1 MMIITERK
9 KEMHKHRFAALV
21 MAASISLTA
30 LSGCGAK
37 TNNTTATSGEQ
48 EITFWYSN
56 SGSGKDAI
64 NQLVSEF
71 NAANKGK
78 IKVKASYQGS
88 YADVQQKFSAAVQS
102 KSTPAILQM
111 SDISTG
117 FMLDSKIT
125 TPIYKLD
132 EKGSDSAESDIP
144 KVIRKYYSDD
154 KGLLSMPMAV
164 SEPVMYINRQLAE
177 QSGLDVANPPK
188 TFDEVVQWAKTI
200 HDKTGAYGYS
210 MIMTDSWILEQL
222 SANAGIDICTPGN
235 GRSGKPVNGIMM
247 SNARQVKA
255 FEQIADMFRSGVGLN
270 PGNGSSAISSAFTSN
285 QLGLALAS
293 SGGYTTMQPGSSPDN
308 VVVARFPKLDDS
320 KAAGTPIGG
329 NSLWVVSAEHSE
341 AEQKAAY
348 EFAKFMLTPH
358 AQAVFSKATGYL
370 FANGKAAQEKEGREE
385 LADPNV
391 KVFYDQLNANP
402 ASSASLGCRTGAFPS
417 IRKDVIAAF
426 NEALNGKDMKT
437 AMKDGEAKAAQD
449 IATYNKAVTR

>member
-1 MMIITERK
+1 M
-9 KEMHKHRFAALV
+9 
-21 MAASISLTA
+21 
-30 LSGCGAK
+30 
-37 TNNTTATSGEQ
+37 
-48 EITFWYSN
+48 
-56 SGSGKDAI
+56 
-64 NQLVSEF
+64 
-71 NAANKGK
+71 
-78 IKVKASYQGS
+78 
-88 YADVQQKFSAAVQS
+88 
-102 KSTPAILQM
+102 
-111 SDISTG
+111 
-117 FMLDSKIT
+117 
-125 TPIYKLD
+125 
-132 EKGSDSAESDIP
+132 
-144 KVIRKYYSDD
+144 
-154 KGLLSMPMAV
+154 
-164 SEPVMYINRQLAE
+164 AE

-247 SNARQVKA
+247 SDARQVKA

-293 SGGYTTMQPGSSPDN
+293 SGGYTTMQPGSSPAN

>member
-1 MMIITERK
+1 
-9 KEMHKHRFAALV
+9 MHKHRFAALV
-21 MAASISLTA
+21 MAASISLSA

-37 TNNTTATSGEQ
+37 TNSNTTATSGEQ

-247 SNARQVKA
+247 SDARQVKA

-293 SGGYTTMQPGSSPDN
+293 SGGYTTMQPGSSPAN

-370 FANGKAAQEKEGREE
+370 FANGKAAAGEQEKEGREE